1 MNDVLRER
9 LIRKLDTLPEERVY
23 QIFDYIDFLES
34 KYAQR
39 SSQSTNPLNRFAEG
53 MEDTLR
59 AGKVSAKVIGGTMSI
74 MGRAVGAINDVAA
87 AGKSVASDVAAAGKS
102 VASEIMGAATGAS
115 TPAPKAPEAH
125 PPEIPRA
132 GPHELGSQLPKPSG
146 DEHK

>member
-23 QIFDYIDFLES
+23 QIFDFIDFLES

-39 SSQSTNPLNRFAEG
+39 SSQSGNPLTRFAEG

-59 AGKVSAKVIGGTMSI
+59 AGRMSANVIGGTMSI
-74 MGRAVGAINDVAA
+74 MGKAVGAINEVAA
-87 AGKSVASDVAAAGKS
+87 AGKSVASGIIDVATGN
-102 VASEIMGAATGAS
+102 ASGA
-115 TPAPKAPEAH
+115 KAPEAH

-132 GPHELGSQLPKPSG
+132 GPHELGSQLPKPPG
-146 DEHK
+146 EERK

>member
-1 MNDVLRER
+1 MNEVLRDR

-39 SSQSTNPLNRFAEG
+39 SSQSSNPLKRFAEG

-59 AGKVSAKVIGGTMSI
+59 AGKMSANVIGGTMNI
-74 MGRAVGAINDVAA
+74 MNKAVGAINDVAA
-87 AGKSVASDVAAAGKS
+87 AGKSVASGIMDV
-102 VASEIMGAATGAS
+102 ATGA
-115 TPAPKAPEAH
+115 APVPKQPEAH

-132 GPHELGSQLPKPSG
+132 GPHELGSQLPKPPG
-146 DEHK
+146 DERK

>member
-39 SSQSTNPLNRFAEG
+39 SSSSGNPLTRFAEG

-59 AGKVSAKVIGGTMSI
+59 AGKVSANVIGGTMSI
-74 MGRAVGAINDVAA
+74 MGKAVGAINEVAA
-87 AGKSVASDVAAAGKS
+87 AGKSVASGILGV
-102 VASEIMGAATGAS
+102 ATGG
-115 TPAPKAPEAH
+115 TPGSKEPEPQ
-125 PPEIPRA
+125 PPDIPRG
-132 GPHELGSQLPKPSG
+132 GPHELGSQLPKPPG
-146 DEHK
+146 EERK

>member
-9 LIRKLDTLPEERVY
+9 LIRKLDTLPEDRVY

-39 SSQSTNPLNRFAEG
+39 SSQSVNPLTRFAEG

-59 AGKVSAKVIGGTMSI
+59 AGRMSANVIGGTMSI
-74 MGRAVGAINDVAA
+74 MGKAVGAINEVAA
-87 AGKSVASDVAAAGKS
+87 AGKSVASG
-102 VASEIMGAATGAS
+102 IMEVATGSPSAS
-115 TPAPKAPEAH
+115 KTPEAH

-132 GPHELGSQLPKPSG
+132 GPHELGSQLPKPPGEES
-146 DEHK
+146 K